1 MSSCTAE
8 PVRATV
14 QVFHAFSMQTS
25 VLCERKNLAALRLA
39 TPAHWLL
46 RGVVAQILFLLVLL
60 LPSFYR
66 SAAGQLH
73 S

>member
-1 MSSCTAE
+1 
-8 PVRATV
+8 
-14 QVFHAFSMQTS
+14 MQTS
-25 VLCERKNLAALRLA
+25 VLCERKILAALRLA
-39 TPAHWLL
+39 TPAHWLF
-46 RGVVAQILFLLVLL
+46 RGVIAQILFLLVLL